1 MKRKLTAIL
10 TCLALMTPGF
20 LPIGHQPSVALAQT
34 TPTQPTPAQNYSQDD
49 STPPPRHYRSTR
61 ERRSYERETRTRHHR
76 ITKQEVIFLAAVAGT
91 PMGIGAIAGG
101 ARGLAIGSIV
111 GGWGAFGAHYL
122 WRHMHH
128 D

>member
-1 MKRKLTAIL
+1 MKRKVIALL

-20 LPIGHQPSVALAQT
+20 LPSGHHSAVAMAQT
-34 TPTQPTPAQNYSQDD
+34 TPTEAPPQNVNQDQ
-49 STPPPRHYRSTR
+49 STPPRHYRSTR
-61 ERRSYERETRTRHHR
+61 ERRSYERETRVRHHH

-122 WRHMHH
+122 WKHVHGQ
-128 D
+128 